1 MTPITPPTEAA
12 GLLRRV
18 LALLI
23 DWFASTVVALLAV
36 GVGSYGSGSDALA
49 TLIVF
54 VLEVVILMWLT
65 GASFGQRIL
74 GLRVVAMDGGR
85 VTFPRVLLR
94 TLLIC
99 LVIPALVMDSQG
111 RGLHDRAA
119 GSIVVRR

>member
-54 VLEVVILMWLT
+54 VLEVVILTWLT

-99 LVIPALVMDSQG
+99 LVIPDLVMDSQG

>member
-54 VLEVVILMWLT
+54 VLEVVILTWLT

-99 LVIPALVMDSQG
+99 LVIPALVIDSQG

>member
-54 VLEVVILMWLT
+54 VLEVVILTWLT

-94 TLLIC
+94 TMLIC

>member
-54 VLEVVILMWLT
+54 VLEVVILTWLT

-94 TLLIC
+94 TRLIC

>member
-54 VLEVVILMWLT
+54 VLEVVILTWLA